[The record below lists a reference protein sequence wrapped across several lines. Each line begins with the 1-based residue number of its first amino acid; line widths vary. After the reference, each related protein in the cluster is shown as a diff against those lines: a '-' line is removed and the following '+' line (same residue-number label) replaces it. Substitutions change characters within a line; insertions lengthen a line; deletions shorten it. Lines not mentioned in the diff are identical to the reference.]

1 MKKDMKAFL
10 RAYQYM
16 SYVCKTVAAIKYLF
30 VINFIYLGEIS
41 WLNQK
46 IKAVLKIQVKKMKK
60 RQKVLVKA
68 LANQK
73 VHQANLVSKCG

>member
-30 VINFIYLGEIS
+30 VIKLYLLRRNIMAKSEDKSGSKDSSKKDE
-41 WLNQK
+41 K
-46 IKAVLKIQVKKMKK
+46 KAKS
-60 RQKVLVKA
+60 A
-68 LANQK
+68 
-73 VHQANLVSKCG
+73 SKGSSKSKSASSKSSK